1 MIDYISTIGPAIT
14 DIGITIHRKIELKL
28 HSGVG
33 KDTELK
39 HNETDIIKVL
49 LLFDY
54 TALGP
59 VTVSLS
65 L

>member
-1 MIDYISTIGPAIT
+1 MIGPAIT
-14 DIGITIHRKIELKL
+14 NLRLRFTDKLNLKL
-28 HSGVG
+28 YSGVG